1 MEFKIRSQTRDSA
14 YVYALHRHV
23 NQKTIIFNSFFTWFN
38 FRLLRFV
45 VMKYQSFV
53 YNKLKFVYY
62 MTAEDRDYLKY
73 LKIVRDFTDQVC

>member
-1 MEFKIRSQTRDSA
+1 MVQWANTLKKTPLKTKIKHHLI
-14 YVYALHRHV
+14 VKIKFCK
-23 NQKTIIFNSFFTWFN
+23 N
-38 FRLLRFV
+38 
-45 VMKYQSFV
+45 FV

>member
-1 MEFKIRSQTRDSA
+1 
-14 YVYALHRHV
+14 
-23 NQKTIIFNSFFTWFN
+23 
-38 FRLLRFV
+38 
-45 VMKYQSFV
+45 MKYQSFV